1 VEGGRSAAAIIGDRR
16 RPGSGPLAARLLFD
30 EAEVPLMPASVAVLR
45 AATLETI
52 VAAEF
57 REMPGMRLTMPQ
69 VCRLWGLTQAAAE
82 NLALSLVRRGLL
94 ALDARGRLCR
104 PEDAASA

>member
-1 VEGGRSAAAIIGDRR
+1 MSAYGSLV
-16 RPGSGPLAARLLFD
+16 RPTPL
-30 EAEVPLMPASVAVLR
+30 ES
-45 AATLETI
+45 I

-69 VCRLWGLTQAAAE
+69 VCRLWGLTQTAAE
-82 NLALSLVRRGLL
+82 TLVISLVRRGLL

-104 PEDAASA
+104 PEDVAHA